1 MSSPVETLQ
10 TFLRLL
16 DQARAG
22 EVQEETA
29 RLRRV
34 DLELAN
40 LSTPAP
46 YNARG
51 WGLVFP
57 VFGQAAGASLVVD
70 LDGVE
75 VTIQPGAEL
84 RTPFQ
89 RMEVRRAP
97 KSAPAG
103 AVTLLV
109 LTHPDTRANLGLPAG
124 GGADGA
130 QYAAAHNVTNNLPTS
145 ATQGVSLAGA
155 RGVRAVVIAIGSTIT
170 SGLGVWWLYDDLTG
184 VWAESSIAV
193 DLSRTTAREAV
204 ALPDEFTTVGRG
216 RAFLEV
222 RSGINPGVVAFT
234 VNLYAN

>member
-29 RLRRV
+29 RFRRV

-40 LSTPAP
+40 LATPAP

-57 VFGQAAGASLVVD
+57 VFGQATGAALVVS

-89 RMEVRRAP
+89 RMEVRRAG
-97 KSAPAG
+97 SSSSSG
-103 AVTLLV
+103 AVVLLV
-109 LTHPDTRANLGLPAG
+109 LTHPDSRANLGLPANAG
-124 GGADGA
+124 SGEA
-130 QYAAAHNVTNNLPTS
+130 QYSAAHNVTNNLPTS
-145 ATQGVSLAGA
+145 ASQGVSLANA
-155 RGVRAVVIAIGSTIT
+155 RGVRAVVAAVGSTIT
-170 SGLGVWWLYDDLTG
+170 SGLGVWWLYDDLSQL
-184 VWAESSIAV
+184 WAESSIQV
-193 DLSRTTAREAV
+193 DLSRTTARQAV
-204 ALPDEFTTVGRG
+204 SLPDEFTTVGRG

-222 RSGINPGVVAFT
+222 RSGINAGAVAFT